1 MNTPPQLEERLAAE
15 LESVNTPQSETLCSV
30 LRGLFHCLRDLDSR
44 ISLLENPQ
52 GTGVST
58 EARSR

>member
-1 MNTPPQLEERLAAE
+1 MDTPPQLEEHLAAE
-15 LESVNTPQSETLCSV
+15 LESLDIPQSETLCSL
-30 LRGLFHCLRDLDSR
+30 LRGLFHCLRDLNSR
-44 ISLLENPQ
+44 VSLLENPQ